1 MVSSTN
7 QPSPEARATE
17 ILRIIEQYG
26 LNYERTGTWDGF
38 ETFLPVVTGQVERK
52 EPVRLLLPGFPFKSP
67 NTKDKVLGVLPDLG
81 EELALKHL
89 DGLCEKIR
97 TIYEHGAECH
107 ITSDGLVYNGKPL
120 FFDICTLLTAP
131 DLLGVTDET
140 VWNFGQAVRRI
151 AADNHLQHLSFL
163 RLWDLLAYPGDFQSQ
178 EYYLEHANNIR
189 TELKN
194 RFGDPQFEADM
205 ANTSTADMQMTYAK
219 YLEFLK
225 QDLAL
230 NPKHLSLSP
239 EEQEANIANTAKE
252 MMGRW
257 RAFSAALAA
266 VPTQYVR
273 LSIHDSG
280 GKDKLSMAVIPQ
292 QEKGALGAT
301 PWHSVLVVEQDGSLR
316 TVQRSKVNKGKYALM
331 EREGRPYCYVAMEV
345 EEGKKFEELWPTGLT
360 IRDRKAVPV

>member
-1 MVSSTN
+1 
-7 QPSPEARATE
+7 
-17 ILRIIEQYG
+17 LLII
-26 LNYERTGTWDGF
+26 
-38 ETFLPVVTGQVERK
+38 
-52 EPVRLLLPGFPFKSP
+52 S
-67 NTKDKVLGVLPDLG
+67 
-81 EELALKHL
+81 
-89 DGLCEKIR
+89 
-97 TIYEHGAECH
+97 
-107 ITSDGLVYNGKPL
+107 
-120 FFDICTLLTAP
+120 

-140 VWNFGQAVRRI
+140 VWNFGQGVRQI
-151 AADNHLQHLSFL
+151 ASDNHLQNLSFI

-178 EYYLEHANNIR
+178 NYYLEHANNIR
-189 TELKN
+189 TELKS

-205 ANTSTADMQMTYAK
+205 ANTSTKDMQMTHTK

-225 QDLAL
+225 QDLAF

-280 GKDKLSMAVIPQ
+280 GKDKLSMALIPQ
-292 QEKGALGAT
+292 QERGALGAT

-316 TVQRSKVNKGKYALM
+316 TVQRCKVDEGKYALL
-331 EREGRPYCYVAMEV
+331 ERAGRPYCYVS
-345 EEGKKFEELWPTGLT
+345 EEMGERKTFDELWPTGLT
-360 IRDRKAVPV
+360 IRDRQAVPV